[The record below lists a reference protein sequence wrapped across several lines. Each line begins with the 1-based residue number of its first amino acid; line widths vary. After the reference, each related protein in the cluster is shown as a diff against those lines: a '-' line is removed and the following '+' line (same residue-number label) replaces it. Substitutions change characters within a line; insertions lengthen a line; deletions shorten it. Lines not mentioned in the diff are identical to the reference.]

1 MARTRT
7 AASFAIVVALVAAAV
22 ACSTGG
28 DDDAASQAEAATGGD
43 AAAPAAAAAVLQDF
57 EESIVFTSPVF
68 NEKKRIPKKH
78 TCTKISANEP
88 NISPPIAW
96 DNVPDGVVTFALIV
110 DSLEG
115 VKDGERVHWVIWN
128 LPADTRE
135 LTENVEHSGT
145 LENGAAQGANS
156 SGEIGYL
163 GPCPPVIVIGQEG
176 DISAGVFKKQ
186 EIEKY
191 TFRLFAL
198 DTTLDLAP
206 GASKT
211 DLLAAM
217 EGHII
222 AGGVLV
228 GERQGPTAF
237 EKTTF

>member
-1 MARTRT
+1 MARIRT
-7 AASFAIVVALVAAAV
+7 ASFAVIVGLVAAAI
-22 ACSTGG
+22 ACSS
-28 DDDAASQAEAATGGD
+28 DDETASPAEASAEEG
-43 AAAPAAAAAVLQDF
+43 APPAAAVAVQQQFD
-57 EESIVFTSPVF
+57 ESILFTSPVF

-96 DNVPDGVVTFALIV
+96 DSVPDGVVTFALIV

-128 LPADTRE
+128 MPADTRE

-145 LENGAAQGANS
+145 LENGAVQGANS

-206 GASKT
+206 GATKAE
-211 DLLAAM
+211 LLAAM
-217 EGHII
+217 EGHIL

>member
-7 AASFAIVVALVAAAV
+7 AASLAIIVALVAAAI
-22 ACSTGG
+22 ACSS
-28 DDDAASQAEAATGGD
+28 DDDTASPAEAGADEG
-43 AAAPAAAAAVLQDF
+43 APPAAAVAVQQQF

-198 DTTLDLAP
+198 DTALDLAP
-206 GASKT
+206 GATKAE
-211 DLLAAM
+211 LLAAM
-217 EGHII
+217 EGHIL

>member
-1 MARTRT
+1 MAR
-7 AASFAIVVALVAAAV
+7 AWVVVSFAVTVGLFAAAV
-22 ACSTGG
+22 ACSSG
-28 DDDAASQAEAATGGD
+28 DDGAGSQSPADVDAGQAS
-43 AAAPAAAAAVLQDF
+43 AAAAGVQQEF
-57 EESIVFTSPVF
+57 EESIVFTSPSF

-88 NISPPIAW
+88 NISPPVAW
-96 DNVPDGVVTFALIV
+96 DNAPDGVVTFALIM

-128 LPADTRE
+128 LPADLRE
-135 LTENVEHSGT
+135 LTEAIGHSGT
-145 LENGAAQGANS
+145 LENGAVQGAND

-163 GPCPPVIVIGQEG
+163 GPCPPILVIGQEG

-186 EIEKY
+186 EIERY
-191 TFRLFAL
+191 TFRIYAL
-198 DTTLDLAP
+198 DTALDLPA
-206 GASKT
+206 GATRT

-217 EGHII
+217 EGHIL

-237 EKTTF
+237 EKTKY

>member
-1 MARTRT
+1 MARIRT
-7 AASFAIVVALVAAAV
+7 AASFAIVAGLVAAAI
-22 ACSTGG
+22 ACSSGG
-28 DDDAASQAEAATGGD
+28 ADDVASPADAAGDD
-43 AAAPAAAAAVLQDF
+43 AAAPAAASTAMQDF

-78 TCTKISANEP
+78 TCTKISANVP
-88 NISPPIAW
+88 NISPPVAW
-96 DNVPDGVVTFALIV
+96 DNVPDGVVTFALIM

-115 VKDGERVHWVIWN
+115 VKDDARVHWVIWN
-128 LPADTRE
+128 LPPDTRE

-145 LENGAAQGANS
+145 LDNGAVQGTNHN
-156 SGEIGYL
+156 GEIGYL

-186 EIEKY
+186 EIEQY
-191 TFRLFAL
+191 TFRLYAL
-198 DTTLDLAP
+198 DTTLDLAA
-206 GASKT
+206 GATKT